1 MNLFSQFLK
10 ARKTPTM
17 HIFKAKESVE
27 DKIQRLRDEKDK
39 IETRLRKFTAE
50 QQFRRNV
57 AESFV
62 NLMKA
67 IFEFK

>member
-1 MNLFSQFLK
+1 
-10 ARKTPTM
+10 M

-50 QQFRRNV
+50 QQFRRNA